1 MNHITMSFYYHCND
15 SLLIKTQEFYE
26 KLLQSK
32 DELIQSKDEL
42 IQSKDKLVQSRDE
55 ALKKV
60 KIIISCYYL
69 NHVTIISL
77 Q

>member
-42 IQSKDKLVQSRDE
+42 IQSRDE